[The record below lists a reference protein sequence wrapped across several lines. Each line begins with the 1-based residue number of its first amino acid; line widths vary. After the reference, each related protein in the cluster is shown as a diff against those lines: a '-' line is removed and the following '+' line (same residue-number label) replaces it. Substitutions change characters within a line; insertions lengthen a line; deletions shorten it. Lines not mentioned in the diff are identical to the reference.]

1 MFISP
6 RADCQVHATPETTNG
21 LVTATT
27 ATWVAESEL
36 AGQIAIVTGAARAIG
51 RRTAETLAARGAT
64 VVSIDLTPADE
75 TVAAIEAAGGNALS
89 IAGDVTDEVTVGRAV
104 DQVLESYGRVDILVN
119 NAGLFAG
126 LERRPFWEIDLDEW
140 ERVLEV
146 NVRSVFLCSRAVALP
161 MRAAGSGRIV
171 NIASNV
177 ITFGMPNLM
186 HYVASKAAVVGM
198 TRSMARELGPSG
210 IAVNAVAPGLV
221 TTEITEQTVPEE
233 YRLQVAQGQCI
244 QEAIL
249 PTDIADA
256 VVYLAGPGARM
267 VAGQT
272 LLVNGGATMGPV

>member
-1 MFISP
+1 VVAAP
-6 RADCQVHATPETTNG
+6 ELDGQV
-21 LVTATT
+21 
-27 ATWVAESEL
+27 
-36 AGQIAIVTGAARAIG
+36 AIVTGAARAIG
-51 RRTAETLAARGAT
+51 RMIAEKLAANGAS

-75 TVAAIEAAGGNALS
+75 TVAAIEAAGGRALS
-89 IAGDVTDEVTVGRAV
+89 IEGDVTDEIAVDRAV
-104 DQVLESYGRVDILVN
+104 DQILETYKRVDILVN

-126 LERRPFWEIDLDEW
+126 IERRPFWEIDLEEW
-140 ERVLEV
+140 ERVIGV
-146 NVRSVFLCSRAVALP
+146 NVRSVFLCSRAVAAP

-177 ITFGMPNLM
+177 LTFGMPNLM

-221 TTEITEQTVPEE
+221 TTEITEKTVPEE
-233 YRLQVAQGQCI
+233 YRRLVAQGQCL

-249 PTDIADA
+249 PNDIADA
-256 VVYLAGPGARM
+256 VAYLAGPSARM
-267 VAGQT
+267 VTGQT